1 MKNIPN
7 LHEIWKLEKY
17 LKLEN
22 KNKRKT
28 KIFIWIKILKLQRT
42 HRYIDT
48 YIQYYKFICEMIN
61 NKKYCDRFFAFFS
74 YSDSPFI
81 FIVFNFSYLSGV
93 SFFLEYRA
101 MMYLNLTW
109 KKIAGSKHEVWS
121 RNRTFHHHF
130 TLIIEKN
137 ERGYRQSILVYH
149 SFHYI
154 CIENPIGGKFSG
166 FSDI

>member
-93 SFFLEYRA
+93 SFFLKYRA

-109 KKIAGSKHEVWS
+109 KKIAGSKHEGITVRWS
-121 RNRTFHHHF
+121 GAETAHF
-130 TLIIEKN
+130 IIISHSSLKKTN
-137 ERGYRQSILVYH
+137 EAIDNQSSFIIL
-149 SFHYI
+149 SIIFALRI
-154 CIENPIGGKFSG
+154 R
-166 FSDI
+166 